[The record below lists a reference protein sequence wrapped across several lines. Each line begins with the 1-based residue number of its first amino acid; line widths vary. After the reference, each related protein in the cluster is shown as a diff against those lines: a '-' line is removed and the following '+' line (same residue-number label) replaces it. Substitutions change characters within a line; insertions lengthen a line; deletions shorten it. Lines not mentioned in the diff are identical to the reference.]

1 MPRPKK
7 KMTAATM
14 IATTHTITTRGMKSP
29 SIKASVSSESQPP
42 PPCELTMMM
51 VLLEVT

>member
-7 KMTAATM
+7 KRRAAAM
-14 IATTHTITTRGMKSP
+14 IAATHTITVRGMKSP

-42 PPCELTMMM
+42 PPCELTM
-51 VLLEVT
+51 VTVFLEVT